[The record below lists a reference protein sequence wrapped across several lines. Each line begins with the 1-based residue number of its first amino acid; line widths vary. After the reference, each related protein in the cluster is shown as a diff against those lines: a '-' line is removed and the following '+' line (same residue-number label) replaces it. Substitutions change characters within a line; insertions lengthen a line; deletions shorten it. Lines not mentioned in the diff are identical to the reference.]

1 MKNNRIKKAM
11 ACLLC
16 IVVLMSSSCA
26 MAGRVDAQAPFL
38 VEDHAVPTTSEF
50 DITAEE
56 TEAEIML
63 LQEEAESEPEASS
76 DVEPAE
82 EESAPEEDA
91 APAEDEGSQDADTQE
106 PSSENEQ
113 EDVSDD
119 NQAPAEDGTSEDTL
133 TDTPDETP
141 EVPENP
147 DQTPSGDETT
157 TPDGDST
164 ETPDNENPDDVQPP
178 ADDTTSGDILDGE
191 NNGDQSEEN
200 PDTDDATTDDGSQT
214 PDDDASAD
222 SNDNSTGGDTVNPDD
237 TMTDTQPENPD
248 QNQPD
253 NPQENP
259 DTENPDNS
267 QINPDGELEGD
278 VTEEVECA
286 LTEEEQKQVEEV
298 IALIEAL
305 PTMEEITARFEELE
319 EDGDAYATYYQ
330 ELYAQVN
337 AAQEAY
343 NALTDAQKEAVTNAE
358 VLEQFEWLLANT
370 LEENGMMGPD
380 EAYVKDITI
389 EKVETGTGDFD
400 VTEGLGNDTAAEDDI
415 VRTFDTVN
423 YQFKVNMISW
433 NSSTTYERAR
443 VKLEFVLP
451 LTESEGVFDQANM
464 AWMDQTEGYKP
475 ELTTTTRTIDGKEK
489 ECQVLTCYKFLEPAE
504 GSTSVVP
511 GNFGENLTVYVK
523 SMKNGETFA
532 PIISAAMEGGTWD
545 GPCKNE
551 EHTENGEAAIE
562 KKTVIP
568 EPVTIT
574 AAPKYNIKLDSET
587 SYSDIFDFQGNE
599 AWMAEYGEKA
609 ANTDIENPIP
619 GRLMKLGITLQLYND
634 NAAKGLKGIEFP
646 EGPISF
652 DLELL
657 SQYTP
662 TSTSEQGT
670 QIDTTEDYMP
680 LLWSY
685 GENRE
690 IRYGEQNTDGRVIK
704 DQRACLELAP
714 YFEHNEDREGSDC
727 WDSGT
732 WNAVQEG
739 KTIHITVSD
748 YEINLDHM
756 PIKNFPTGKEQL
768 YFANVGCF
776 SSGGIW
782 LIQPF
787 NKKISETA
795 PEGPEYDVIKDHGA
809 GAFATTVKATNLE
822 ATTVSGTKTSTQ
834 MVTDDDEEVRTLEL
848 NLPGS
853 MQNRVRYAGNH
864 DNWWFGSGV
873 ESTVDGNDYAAV
885 GSELYLVGGFSY
897 GSNKNEDNQLYLGTN
912 LIRFYGSAIEL
923 EGEGVSRLMDGASLA
938 QIEPYYR
945 GEDEQG
951 NKKPVPSIDYGWWEP
966 DPIKENIRVYYATK
980 TDGTDWKDDEE
991 LKHTYEDDLIFYES
1005 LEAIPEGHLCVG
1017 ILTCFVGPGPE
1028 PTTENDEGSYYYYHY
1043 AKVRDDWNLAG
1054 KSFALVSTSRVW
1066 SKKMFDDADRSLE
1079 DINLGKENEVN
1090 IRDWIVDS
1098 EMLSDNHYR
1107 SANIEGSTWYN
1118 RETYKEDGSG
1128 PVGTHNSEYEHWG
1141 DTLLVIGYKT
1151 FITKNLMQMV
1161 DGQAKNNFNLDYGQR
1176 TVDFRLQPR
1185 TAYEKENVD
1194 YEHKTTITVV
1204 DTLPEYM
1211 TYKPGSAYF
1220 GGVYQQ
1226 APGNGGIQGTIIY
1239 DENKNAPFR
1248 APVLTEPKVTKN
1260 ENGTE
1265 TLTWE
1270 IPNTIGEPMAPIYY
1284 SAEIGSKGN
1293 PENDVPIGT
1302 TKDLTNV
1309 AYITAPYD
1317 LRDPLNTS
1325 DKHSKAGISVNRGS
1339 ADSFGKY
1346 TEQKVVEEDGEIDYV
1361 VYFNNNAETSANV
1374 FLVDTMPAD
1383 KVSGSHFTGTYRF
1396 AGWKLDERNTCDVEK
1411 LEIYYTFNEEYKD
1424 MTAQSKDNDG
1434 KNILTE
1440 ESVKS
1445 SWTKATIKD
1454 NGTIDIPTQNGSAH
1468 PVAWAVI
1475 GTLDAKKSVYIDL
1488 KIKLDPGAS
1497 EVDRDNTDYN
1507 YFVNRLST
1515 KDTTITTEN
1524 PTLRRTLEGVT
1535 WWDYNR
1541 DGIQANVTNEPQMPG
1556 VKVELLKLIEGET
1569 STEEAHYENVC
1580 YPGTTTPIVI
1590 ETGEQIS
1597 VRANAP
1603 TEGKTEAKPYSE
1615 GAYKFLDLPPG
1626 TFAVRFTDGSREITK
1641 LNATKSNQG
1650 ENDKIDSDGIPTLD
1664 TDGKLQKTV
1673 ILNIGMPRAEEM
1685 NTVLYESK
1693 HHDSGFYPDTW
1704 MAVQKVEVKVDE
1716 NGEKTLAGAVFTIQN
1731 DKGETLSFT
1740 VEDDGYYLKGYGKKG
1755 GNAEVKETQELSV
1768 DSDGRLNIHNLLP
1781 GTYTLTEV
1789 VAPEGYTL
1797 LREPV
1802 SFVLTTKETQSTIEL
1817 KFSEEQ
1823 GQKHLVSLLT
1833 ENNNGIGL
1841 KVENEKLYELPE
1853 AGGIGT
1859 YWYTISGTL
1868 LMLAGVLI
1876 LYKKKYAGRC

>member
-26 MAGRVDAQAPFL
+26 MAGRVDAQEPL
-38 VEDHAVPTTSEF
+38 LLEDHAVPTTDEF
-50 DITAEE
+50 DDVVKES
-56 TEAEIML
+56 EAEIML

-91 APAEDEGSQDADTQE
+91 APAEDEGSQDTDTQE

-157 TPDGDST
+157 TPDGDGT
-164 ETPDNENPDDVQPP
+164 ETPDNENPDDAQPP

-200 PDTDDATTDDGSQT
+200 PDTDDATTDDGSQI

-278 VTEEVECA
+278 VTEEVEGA

-358 VLEQFEWLLANT
+358 VLEQFEWLLSGT
-370 LEENGMMGPD
+370 LEEIGAMGPD
-380 EAYVKDITI
+380 EAYVNKITI
-389 EKVETGTGDFD
+389 ESIKTGTAPFD
-400 VTEGLGNDTAAEDDI
+400 DEEGRGNDTTEGDLL
-415 VRTFDTVN
+415 VRTFDTVTYN
-423 YQFKVNMISW
+423 FLVNMNSW
-433 NSSTTYERAR
+433 NTYEKYNKAR

-451 LTESEGVFDQANM
+451 KTENEAIFDQAAM
-464 AWMDQTEGYKP
+464 GWMDKTDEYKP
-475 ELTTTTRTIDGKEK
+475 VLTTEKRVIDGVEK
-489 ECQVLTCYKFLEPAE
+489 DCQVLTCYKLLEPRD
-504 GSTSVVP
+504 GNLSVVP
-511 GNFGENLTVYVK
+511 GNFGENLTIYVK
-523 SMKNGETFA
+523 SMKNAETFA
-532 PIISAAMEGGTWD
+532 PIISAAMEGGSWD
-545 GPCKNE
+545 GPCGNE
-551 EHTENGEAAIE
+551 DHVVDGEKIDE
-562 KKTVIP
+562 KKTEILP
-568 EPVTIT
+568 PVTVT

-587 SYSDIFDFQGNE
+587 SYRDIFNFQGDE
-599 AWMAEYGEKA
+599 AWMSEYGEKA
-609 ANTDIENPIP
+609 ANTNISKPIP

-634 NAAKGLKGIEFP
+634 NLAKGLKGIEFP
-646 EGPISF
+646 EGPINF
-652 DLELL
+652 DLKV
-657 SQYTP
+657 SSKYTP
-662 TSTSEQGT
+662 LSTSEQGE
-670 QIDTTEDYMP
+670 QHDTTEEYMP

-690 IRYGEQNTDGRVIK
+690 ISVGAQNTDGRVLK
-704 DQRACLELAP
+704 DQRGCLELAP
-714 YFEHNEDREGSDC
+714 YFEHDELREGSDC
-727 WDSGT
+727 YQSGT
-732 WNAVQEG
+732 WSASQEG
-739 KTIHITVSD
+739 DTIHITVSD

-756 PIKNFPTGKEQL
+756 PTKNLPDGAEL
-768 YFANVGCF
+768 YTKNIGCF
-776 SSGGIW
+776 STGGIW
-782 LIQPF
+782 LVQPF
-787 NKKISETA
+787 NKIDGEAA
-795 PEGPEYDVIKDHGA
+795 PEGPEYDVIKKYGA
-809 GAFATTVKATNLE
+809 GAFATTAEATNLKV
-822 ATTVSGTKTSTQ
+822 TTTSGDKLEEGKDGFVQ
-834 MVTDDDEEVRTLEL
+834 MVITDDHEVRTLEL

-853 MQNRVRYAGNH
+853 MQNRVRYAGDHNR
-864 DNWWFGSGV
+864 WWLGSGV
-873 ESTVDGNDYAAV
+873 DDKYDGNDYAAV

-897 GSNKNEDNQLYLGTN
+897 GSNRNEENQLYLGTN
-912 LIRFYGSAIEL
+912 LIRFYGNAIEL
-923 EGEGVSRLMDGASLA
+923 TGEGASNLIDGASLD
-938 QIEPYYR
+938 
-945 GEDEQG
+945 GKTG
-951 NKKPVPSIDYGWWEP
+951 NSMDQWWNP
-966 DPIKENIRVYYATK
+966 DPTKSNIRIYYATK
-980 TDGTDWKDDEE
+980 EDGTDWKDDEE
-991 LKHTYEDDLIFYES
+991 LQHTYEDSLVFYKS
-1005 LEAIPEGHLCVG
+1005 LEEIPEDKLCVG
-1017 ILTCFVGPGPE
+1017 ILTCFIGPGPD
-1028 PTTENDEGSYYYYHY
+1028 PVKDRDDGSYYYYHQ
-1043 AKVRDDWNLAG
+1043 AKVRDNWDLAG
-1054 KSFALVSTSRVW
+1054 ESFALVSTSRVW
-1066 SKKMFDDADRSLE
+1066 SKKMFEDANKSLA
-1079 DINLGKENEVN
+1079 DIGLGTENEVN
-1090 IRDWIVDS
+1090 IRDWIIESD
-1098 EMLSDNHYR
+1098 MLYDNHYK
-1107 SANIEGSTWYN
+1107 SANIENSGWYI

-1128 PVGTHNSEYEHWG
+1128 VIGTHNSEWEHWG
-1141 DTLLVIGYKT
+1141 DTLLVIGYRT
-1151 FITKNLMQMV
+1151 SIAKNLLQTV
-1161 DGQAKNNFNLDYGQR
+1161 GGEEKKDFNLDSGQR
-1176 TVDFRLQPR
+1176 TVDFKLQPR
-1185 TAYEKENVD
+1185 TYYEKEGD
-1194 YEHKTTITVV
+1194 YDHKATITVV
-1204 DTLPEYM
+1204 DVLPQYM
-1211 TYKPGSAYF
+1211 TYKPGSSYF
-1220 GGVYQQ
+1220 GGVYKQTSES
-1226 APGNGGIQGTIIY
+1226 GGTQGEIIY
-1239 DENKNAPFR
+1239 DEKEDAPFR
-1248 APVLTEPKVTKN
+1248 QPVLTVPKVTIN
-1260 ENGTE
+1260 ENGTQ

-1270 IPNTIGEPMAPIYY
+1270 IENVKIGEPMAPIYY
-1284 SAEIGSKGN
+1284 SVVIGDNGN
-1293 PENDVPIGT
+1293 PEKDVPVGT
-1302 TKDLTNV
+1302 VNLKNT
-1309 AYITAPYD
+1309 AYIMAPND
-1317 LRDPLNTS
+1317 LRDPLKTPE
-1325 DKHSKAGISVNRGS
+1325 KHSEAGIAVNRGS

-1346 TEQKVVEEDGEIDYV
+1346 TKQKVVEEDGEIDYV
-1361 VYFNNNAETSANV
+1361 VYFNNNAEGEADV
-1374 FLVDTMPAD
+1374 FLMDTMPAHEE
-1383 KVSGSHFTGTYRF
+1383 SGSHFTGTYTF
-1396 AGWKLDERNTCDVEK
+1396 TDWKLDVSKCDASK
-1411 LEIYYTFNEEYKD
+1411 LNIYYTFDDDYKSK
-1424 MTAQSKDNDG
+1424 TAKD
-1434 KNILTE
+1434 
-1440 ESVKS
+1440 
-1445 SWTKATIKD
+1445 
-1454 NGTIDIPTQNGSAH
+1454 IDITNGDWEKTSIAENGEIAIPTDDTHSH
-1468 PVAWAVI
+1468 PVAWVVI
-1475 GTLDAKKSVYIDL
+1475 GKLDSTRSVYIDL
-1488 KIKLDPGAS
+1488 KIKLDPGPS
-1497 EVDRDNTDYN
+1497 EIDREKTDIN

-1515 KDTTITTEN
+1515 KETIIRTEN

-1556 VKVELLKLIEGET
+1556 VKVELLKLIEGGT

-1626 TFAVRFTDGSREITK
+1626 TFAVRFTDGSREITE

-1693 HHDSGFYPDTW
+1693 HHDSGFYPDTL

-1716 NGEKTLAGAVFTIQN
+1716 NEEKTLAGAVFTIQN

-1768 DSDGRLNIHNLLP
+1768 DSDGGLNIHNLLP